1 MPLSRV
7 QQCIKQ
13 HEFYIMRTQLY
24 CLTASYKQNLDSSM
38 FWLACYYKYAKKLGL
53 EKMLVGAIQNLQYC
67 THMKYTIN
75 TSFFLLHQCI
85 LTRLQF
91 YYGTRYFNT
100 TNCFIIY
107 SVLYNVRACIV
118 DWYHVYVLCSSQ
130 WFYKMNHW
138 VLISDRGGH
147 FCLLVGS
154 PPQPLCADLL
164 TEPPLPANL
173 LSLGTLFWMW

>member
-1 MPLSRV
+1 MHQTAWVLHHAHTTV
-7 QQCIKQ
+7 LLNCIIQ
-13 HEFYIMRTQLY
+13 T
-24 CLTASYKQNLDSSM
+24 
-38 FWLACYYKYAKKLGL
+38 KLGQQHVL
-53 EKMLVGAIQNLQYC
+53 TSLLLQICQKIRIRKDASGAIQNLQYC
-67 THMKYTIN
+67 THMKYTMN